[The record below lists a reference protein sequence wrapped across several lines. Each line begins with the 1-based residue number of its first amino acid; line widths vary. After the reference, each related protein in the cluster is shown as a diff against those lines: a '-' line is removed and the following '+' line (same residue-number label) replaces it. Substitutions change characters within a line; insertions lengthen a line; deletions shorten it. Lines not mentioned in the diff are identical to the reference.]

1 MSSIFRKDPVC
12 ICVYTECHQLSQ
24 LLWKKI
30 GEGVSKDLRRKL
42 VGIGLDIND
51 KWRSANFAP
60 HITLKYEMENNGQK

>member
-12 ICVYTECHQLSQ
+12 VCVYKECNQ
-24 LLWKKI
+24 LLWDKMVKDVN
-30 GEGVSKDLRRKL
+30 VSKNLRRKL